1 MLLGADKITVLK
13 NLYKAI
19 EDVVGSGGEEVGIIL
34 EAIEELNT
42 KVEALEVATG
52 NIASLS
58 DKVEALE
65 VVTGNIPSL
74 SDKVDALEV
83 ATESIPTLSGKV
95 EALEVATGDIPTL
108 SDKVDA
114 LEVGM
119 SNLSGLS
126 GYKVGGEGGDI
137 PTVSAVEVMIGEAI
151 DAISGGE

>member
-1 MLLGADKITVLK
+1 MLLSADKITVLK

-19 EDVVGSGGEEVGIIL
+19 EDAVGSVGEEAGIIL

-52 NIASLS
+52 SIASLFDKVEALEVSVGSIPSLS

-65 VVTGNIPSL
+65 V
-74 SDKVDALEV
+74 
-83 ATESIPTLSGKV
+83 ATESL
-95 EALEVATGDIPTL
+95 PTL

-126 GYKVGGEGGDI
+126 GYKVGSGENDI
-137 PTVSAVEVMIGEAI
+137 PTVSAVEGMIGEAI

>member
-42 KVEALEVATG
+42 KVEALEVAIG
-52 NIASLS
+52 NITSLS

-65 VVTGNIPSL
+65 TSMANLSGL
-74 SDKVDALEV
+74 SD
-83 ATESIPTLSGKV
+83 SV
-95 EALEVATGDIPTL
+95 EALETGMANL
-108 SDKVDA
+108 SGLPASVES
-114 LEVGM
+114 LETSM
-119 SNLSGLS
+119 ANLSGLS
-126 GYKVGGEGGDI
+126 GYKVGSGEDDI

>member
-42 KVEALEVATG
+42 KVEALEVATE
-52 NIASLS
+52 NITSLS

-65 VVTGNIPSL
+65 TGMAN
-74 SDKVDALEV
+74 
-83 ATESIPTLSGKV
+83 LSGLPDSV
-95 EALEVATGDIPTL
+95 EALETSMT
-108 SDKVDA
+108 
-114 LEVGM
+114 
-119 SNLSGLS
+119 NLSGLS
-126 GYKVGGEGGDI
+126 GYKVGSGEDDI